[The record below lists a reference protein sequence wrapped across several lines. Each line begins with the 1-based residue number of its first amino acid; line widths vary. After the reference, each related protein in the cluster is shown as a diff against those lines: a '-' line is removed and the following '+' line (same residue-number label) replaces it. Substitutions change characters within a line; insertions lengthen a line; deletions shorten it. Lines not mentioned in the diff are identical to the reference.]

1 MNHKES
7 TVNLMNNTQYMNT
20 NTSSVSTTL
29 LQEKIE
35 QLEKE
40 KVNLLATINSM
51 SIYNDKV
58 LKFNNYVDD
67 KNKINILRENTS
79 ALNKKSEINEIIN
92 DYEVKDV
99 MHDLHNLN
107 KESSISINYNKENNT
122 INNMSHLD
130 GKDSRIEYLEAFN

>member
-92 DYEVKDV
+92 D
-99 MHDLHNLN
+99 
-107 KESSISINYNKENNT
+107 
-122 INNMSHLD
+122 
-130 GKDSRIEYLEAFN
+130 